1 LILLLQAPVDLT
13 PEERARAVQQLFQ
26 DNPGAGGA
34 LIKVLLIFA
43 AIPVVLA
50 ILYHL
55 QQRAQGERARQPVRL
70 LWQLGRAASLGW
82 WDRLLLIRM
91 TRQAR
96 MKDPAVVLLSAN
108 CFDRAMT
115 VWLRD
120 SGGEGAARLQHIR
133 RRLFGG

>member
-1 LILLLQAPVDLT
+1 MDLT
-13 PEERARAVQQLFQ
+13 PEERARAVHQLFQ
-26 DNPGAGGA
+26 DNPGAGGT
-34 LIKVLLIFA
+34 LLKVLMLFA
-43 AIPVVLA
+43 AIPLVLA
-50 ILYHL
+50 ILYRL
-55 QQRAQGERARQPVRL
+55 QQRAQGDRARQPVRL

-96 MKDPAVVLLSAN
+96 MKEPAVVLLSAN
-108 CFDRAMT
+108 CFDRAMA

-120 SGGEGAARLQHIR
+120 SRGEGASRLQYIR